1 MKDNRRPME
10 GTGDSAGNRTAQVS
24 GRALKDKFR

>member
-10 GTGDSAGNRTAQVS
+10 GTGDSAGNRTAQVR
-24 GRALKDKFR
+24 RALKDKFR